1 MSRSYLALGGIILD
15 DLVHEDGNT
24 AMGVLGGGGLY
35 SALGARI
42 WSEDVWMV
50 ARVGPEFNVDSIAQ
64 KGLRTNYIE
73 TTSIPTP
80 RAWQLLDNND
90 NRTQVTRVSDA
101 DWDAQLVFT
110 AEDLPDIRGLVGVHL
125 LGRGSET
132 ETDILTGY
140 AQREIVISYEPVV
153 SQSTDNNE
161 RDIIVRNLSSVSIFS
176 PDLDACT
183 ILTDLQ
189 NPLDA
194 AKWFASHG
202 PAVVLVRM
210 GKQGAILF
218 DARKNE
224 MWEIPSCAA
233 RIINTVG
240 AGNAFCGGFL
250 VGWCENHDPSHAS
263 ACAAVSAEIT
273 MENIGPPTIS
283 SVLNER
289 ALQLHQQILPRIC
302 RK

>member
-101 DWDAQLVFT
+101 D
-110 AEDLPDIRGLVGVHL
+110 
-125 LGRGSET
+125 
-132 ETDILTGY
+132 
-140 AQREIVISYEPVV
+140 
-153 SQSTDNNE
+153 
-161 RDIIVRNLSSVSIFS
+161 
-176 PDLDACT
+176 
-183 ILTDLQ
+183 
-189 NPLDA
+189 
-194 AKWFASHG
+194 
-202 PAVVLVRM
+202 
-210 GKQGAILF
+210 
-218 DARKNE
+218 
-224 MWEIPSCAA
+224 
-233 RIINTVG
+233 
-240 AGNAFCGGFL
+240 
-250 VGWCENHDPSHAS
+250 
-263 ACAAVSAEIT
+263 
-273 MENIGPPTIS
+273 
-283 SVLNER
+283 
-289 ALQLHQQILPRIC
+289 
-302 RK
+302 